1 MTTKQHLP
9 TAVSVPIKKAF
20 RITPVLFSML
30 SLIVLLHSDSKA
42 QEVVNAEAAKAHAQE
57 VLKQAREALGG
68 EANLSTIKSLA
79 INGDYHSVINGR
91 EVKGDIKIE
100 MLIPNKFQRT
110 IKTNLGP
117 MLITRTETVNGDL
130 AWMDSKSETSMV
142 GGDPGSI
149 GGGGGRGGGGGFGGG
164 GGESIGGGGGG
175 FGGGGGGRGGGR
187 GGFGGGTGAPGGR
200 GGGGMREPIL
210 SPEAQA
216 LLQKQIKADYARF
229 FMALLATAPTP
240 STFDFIYDRELE
252 AKDGKLDVIKVSG
265 TDEFVMWLMF
275 NQKTHLPF
283 MLLYRAEA
291 PRVPR
296 RPQNSDQEATEPA
309 MLDYQIFFAEHKQF
323 GNVMLPQK
331 IVRAAN
337 GQMLEEW
344 KLSKYKIN
352 PGIKEDKFDKKEGK

>member
-1 MTTKQHLP
+1 MTTIQHFP

-20 RITPVLFSML
+20 RITPILFFML
-30 SLIVLLHSDSKA
+30 SLIVLLHSGSTA
-42 QEVVNAEAAKAHAQE
+42 QEVVNTEAAKARAQE

-110 IKTNLGP
+110 VKTNMGP

-130 AWMDSKSETSMV
+130 AWMDSKSEIPMV
-142 GGDPGSI
+142 GGDSGSL
-149 GGGGGRGGGGGFGGG
+149 GGGRGGGGGFGGG

-175 FGGGGGGRGGGR
+175 GGGFGGGGRSGGR

-229 FMALLATAPTP
+229 FMALLASAPTA
-240 STFDFIYDRELE
+240 SAFDFVYDRELD

-275 NQKTHLPF
+275 NQKTHLPW
-283 MLLYRAEA
+283 MLLYRAEV

-331 IVRAAN
+331 IVKAAN
-337 GQMLEEW
+337 GQMIEEW
-344 KLSKYKIN
+344 KLGKYKIN
-352 PGIKEDKFDKKEGK
+352 PGIKEDKFNKKESK